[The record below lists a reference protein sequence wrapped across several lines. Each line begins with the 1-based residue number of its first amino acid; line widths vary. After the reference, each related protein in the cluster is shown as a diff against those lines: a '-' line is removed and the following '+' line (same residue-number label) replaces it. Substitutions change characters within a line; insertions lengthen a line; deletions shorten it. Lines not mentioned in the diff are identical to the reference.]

1 MMRKNTTY
9 CATRNGTFAA
19 IVFLLTF
26 TSTANAKSI
35 LEYQT
40 LFQEKLL
47 YIAVSLVFFFII
59 HHMICSRMSDDHS
72 ITGEGGE
79 KKK

>member
-1 MMRKNTTY
+1 MMRKNTTF

-19 IVFLLTF
+19 IVFLCIF
-26 TSTANAKSI
+26 TSTATAKSI

-47 YIAVSLVFFFII
+47 SVAVSLVFFFII
-59 HHMICSRMSDDHS
+59 HHMICSRMSDDRS
-72 ITGEGGE
+72 TTGEGGE
-79 KKK
+79 KKE